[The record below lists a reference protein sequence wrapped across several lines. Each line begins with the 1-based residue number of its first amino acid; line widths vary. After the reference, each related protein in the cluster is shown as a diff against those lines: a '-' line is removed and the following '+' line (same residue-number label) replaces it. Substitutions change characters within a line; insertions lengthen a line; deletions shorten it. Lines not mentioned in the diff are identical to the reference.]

1 MRYLWIFA
9 ALATPALASPTA
21 KYDQIWHGYEFQ
33 LAKQCG
39 AKHLGWL
46 APAELRDVLDDY
58 KQSAPRSV
66 ARQMSNAEHRECRD
80 SVAGASCS
88 NVGDI
93 EIAERARII
102 RQVTTQVCSEYARC
116 REQSD
121 CDRSGG

>member
-1 MRYLWIFA
+1 MRYLWVFA
-9 ALATPALASPTA
+9 ALTAPAFASSTA
-21 KYDQIWHGYEFQ
+21 KYDQVWHGYEVQ

-39 AKHLGWL
+39 AKHLEWL
-46 APAELRDVLDDY
+46 APDELRDALDDY

-66 ARQMSNAEHRECRD
+66 ARQMSNAEHRECRE

-93 EIAERARII
+93 EIAEEARLL
-102 RQVTTQVCSEYARC
+102 QKVTAQVCSEYARC

-121 CDRSGG
+121 CNRSGL

>member
-9 ALATPALASPTA
+9 SLTAPALASSTA
-21 KYDQIWHGYEFQ
+21 KYDQIWHGYESQ

-39 AKHLGWL
+39 AKHLEWL
-46 APAELRDVLDDY
+46 APAELWDALDDY

-66 ARQMSNAEHRECRD
+66 ARQMSNTEHRECRG

-93 EIAERARII
+93 EIAKEAGLIQ
-102 RQVTTQVCSEYARC
+102 QVTAQVCTEYARC

-121 CDRSGG
+121 CDRSGV